1 MRLYSYILDMQQI
14 DYHTLDYDH
23 KLLYVKSVFSE
34 AKNAHPV
41 YVKLDSLL
49 SGQWKIEE
57 KHLDMLYDQINSVVD
72 TLHTDEVI
80 NRMGALASQLEQIQR
95 MEMIDRQRE
104 SEELIQM
111 EKIILSIDDDK
122 PIRLG

>member
-1 MRLYSYILDMQQI
+1 MQQI

-34 AKNAHPV
+34 AKNSHPV
-41 YVKLDSLL
+41 YAKLDSLL
-49 SGQWKIEE
+49 SWQWKIEE
-57 KHLDMLYDQINSVVD
+57 KHLDMLYDQINSVID

-95 MEMIDRQRE
+95 MEMIDRERE
-104 SEELIQM
+104 AQELIQM
-111 EKIILSIDDDK
+111 EKLILSLDDDK
-122 PIRLG
+122 PVILG

>member
-1 MRLYSYILDMQQI
+1 MQQI

-41 YVKLDSLL
+41 YAKLDTLL
-49 SGQWKIEE
+49 SGSWKIEE
-57 KHLDMLYDQINSVVD
+57 KHLDMLYGQINSVVD

-104 SEELIQM
+104 SEELIEM
-111 EKIILSIDDDK
+111 EKIILAIDDDK
-122 PIRLG
+122 PIKLG

>member
-1 MRLYSYILDMQQI
+1 MQQI

-34 AKNAHPV
+34 AKNSHPV
-41 YVKLDSLL
+41 YAKLDALL
-49 SGQWKIEE
+49 SWQWKIEE
-57 KHLDMLYDQINSVVD
+57 KHLDMLYDQINSVID

-95 MEMIDRQRE
+95 MEMIDRERE
-104 SEELIQM
+104 AQELIQM
-111 EKIILSIDDDK
+111 EKLILSLDDDK
-122 PIRLG
+122 PVILG